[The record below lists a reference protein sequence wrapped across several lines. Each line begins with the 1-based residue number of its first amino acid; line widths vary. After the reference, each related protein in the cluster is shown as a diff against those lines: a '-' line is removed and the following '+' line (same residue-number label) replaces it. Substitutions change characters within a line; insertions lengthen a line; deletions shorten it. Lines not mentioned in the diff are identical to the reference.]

1 MKIFNFKKE
10 VKEIIYGEEK
20 TTEVLN
26 IPKIVIFGVIGLFL
40 LITIFSSYSI
50 VKSGEVGLKVRFGKI
65 QNVQIDEGFN
75 LKTPYVEKIVKVN
88 IKVQKSEVN
97 TEGASKDLQD
107 IKTKIAVNY
116 RVEGTKA
123 SSLYKT
129 VGNKYEETVLQ
140 PAIHESIKA
149 VISKYTAEE
158 VITKRNE
165 VSNLCMEELQSK
177 VKKYGIVIDNFNI
190 VDLNFSEEY
199 SKAIEAKQVAEQQV
213 LKAKQELEKT
223 KIEAEQKVAKAK
235 AEAEALKAQKQ
246 EITKDLLELRKI
258 EAELKA
264 IEKWNGQLPT
274 YNLGDNV
281 PFIDLK

>member
-10 VKEIIYGEEK
+10 VKEIIYGKEK

-26 IPKIVIFGVIGLFL
+26 IPKIVIFSVIGLFL
-40 LITIFSSYSI
+40 LITIFSSYKI
-50 VKSGEVGLKVRFGKI
+50 VKSGEVGLKVRFGEI
-65 QNVQIDEGFN
+65 QTTQIDEGFN
-75 LKTPYVEKIVKVN
+75 FKIPYIEKIVKVN

-213 LKAKQELEKT
+213 LKAKQDLEKT
-223 KIEAEQKVAKAK
+223 KIEAEQKVAEAK

-274 YNLGDNV
+274 YNLGNSV
-281 PFIDLK
+281 PFIDLN